1 MNLSGRVLSALALI
15 SFALSA
21 QAPPPKVDKG
31 AAYYNYAMAH
41 LYSELAQ
48 AFGNRGGDKDYL
60 NTAIEHYRAAIKA
73 DPNAAFLAEELSE
86 LYIQTGQIRTAVTEA
101 EEAIKRNPA
110 DLNSRRVL
118 GRLYSRMIGD
128 RETNKINEGMLKKA
142 IEQYQKIAE
151 LSPKDLDTWLM
162 LGRLH
167 KVAQSSPESEAAYK
181 KALEIDSENEDASIG
196 LAMVYSDLGDNA
208 KATELLEKASRKSPN
223 LRTLTTLAS
232 NYEQL
237 RDYKLAAETLRR
249 AIDLSPGNAD
259 LRRAYAQNLLFGEQ
273 LDEALKIYKELV
285 DEDARDT
292 QSLLRISQIYRQQRK
307 FDLARE
313 ASNKA
318 REIEPNNLEI
328 RYNEVSLLEA
338 EGKLPEAIAAL
349 REVLEA
355 TSKRSYGPADKANR
369 LVLVERLGL
378 LYRQNEQTEEAVDAF
393 RQMAA
398 IDPDAGARS
407 SAQVIETY
415 RAGRDYKRAIAEAD
429 AAKEK
434 YPADRMV
441 KLIRANLLAESGR
454 APEGAA
460 DVRTLLDG
468 KSDREVYLSLAQIY
482 EKAKDYREMGKAID
496 EAEKLSKSPEE
507 KENLHFMRGAM
518 FEKMKKY
525 DAAESEFRK
534 VLAANP
540 DNASALNYLGY
551 MLADRGVRLNEAL
564 AMIQKALEHDP
575 DNGAYLDSLGWVY
588 FRLDRVSEAETA
600 LLRAIERAPK
610 DPTVHDHLGDV
621 YLKQG
626 NLKDAIAQWERSVG
640 EWKASA
646 PSDLDPAELAKVQKK
661 LDSARVR
668 LARESPAAA
677 PKP

>member
-1 MNLSGRVLSALALI
+1 
-15 SFALSA
+15 
-21 QAPPPKVDKG
+21 
-31 AAYYNYAMAH
+31 
-41 LYSELAQ
+41 
-48 AFGNRGGDKDYL
+48 
-60 NTAIEHYRAAIKA
+60 
-73 DPNAAFLAEELSE
+73 
-86 LYIQTGQIRTAVTEA
+86 
-101 EEAIKRNPA
+101 
-110 DLNSRRVL
+110 
-118 GRLYSRMIGD
+118 
-128 RETNKINEGMLKKA
+128 
-142 IEQYQKIAE
+142 
-151 LSPKDLDTWLM
+151 
-162 LGRLH
+162 
-167 KVAQSSPESEAAYK
+167 
-181 KALEIDSENEDASIG
+181 
-196 LAMVYSDLGDNA
+196 
-208 KATELLEKASRKSPN
+208 
-223 LRTLTTLAS
+223 
-232 NYEQL
+232 
-237 RDYKLAAETLRR
+237 
-249 AIDLSPGNAD
+249 
-259 LRRAYAQNLLFGEQ
+259 
-273 LDEALKIYKELV
+273 
-285 DEDARDT
+285 
-292 QSLLRISQIYRQQRK
+292 
-307 FDLARE
+307 
-313 ASNKA
+313 
-318 REIEPNNLEI
+318 
-328 RYNEVSLLEA
+328 
-338 EGKLPEAIAAL
+338 
-349 REVLEA
+349 
-355 TSKRSYGPADKANR
+355 
-369 LVLVERLGL
+369 
-378 LYRQNEQTEEAVDAF
+378 
-393 RQMAA
+393 
-398 IDPDAGARS
+398 
-407 SAQVIETY
+407 
-415 RAGRDYKRAIAEAD
+415 
-429 AAKEK
+429 
-434 YPADRMV
+434 MV